1 MGMLSF
7 IFPHL
12 LPHTIVFTVPFV
24 MRRLEA
30 TNARKVVLFRVQS
43 KEDWWSN
50 NWKEREEEISL
61 IPYHHE
67 SM

>member
-1 MGMLSF
+1 M
-7 IFPHL
+7 
-12 LPHTIVFTVPFV
+12 VPFV

-67 SM
+67 IHLCIFMSWSTFINDGNSS